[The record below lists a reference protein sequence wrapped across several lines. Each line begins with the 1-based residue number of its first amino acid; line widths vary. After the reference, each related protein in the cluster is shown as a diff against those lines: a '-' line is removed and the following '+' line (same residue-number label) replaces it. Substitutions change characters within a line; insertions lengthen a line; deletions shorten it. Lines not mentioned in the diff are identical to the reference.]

1 MLVLTR
7 RLGERIV
14 IANNIVIEV
23 VGVQGGRVRLGI
35 QAPSDIPVVRQEL
48 LTNRG
53 QATAGNTAPAHANI
67 G

>member
-14 IANNIVIEV
+14 IANNIIVEV

-35 QAPSDIPVVRQEL
+35 QAPSDVPVVRQEL

-53 QATAGNTAPAHANI
+53 QPEARNTAHAHL

>member
-14 IANNIVIEV
+14 IGNNIVIEV

-35 QAPSDIPVVRQEL
+35 QAPSNVPVVRQEL
-48 LTNRG
+48 LTNRREDAPG
-53 QATAGNTAPAHANI
+53 TTLPAHA
-67 G
+67 GM